1 MRHRV
6 YIVLLALL
14 LLALAGGRAMTP
26 PAATDS
32 PLLAIVNPAGTPEP
46 VLSILPD
53 TVLDASA
60 LSAGRRDTTAA
71 QTPRTAAL
79 NSPLDLRHVA
89 DATFALDDYAGAL
102 RPQFAGDLQRF
113 GDATRYELDLT
124 VDVINRKVQGEQRT
138 RYTNRG
144 PQALTALMLRL
155 YPNSQHM
162 GGAMRVT
169 RTLVAGQPSGLQRAS
184 LGGIV
189 EPSAALLPL
198 TAPLAP
204 GQSIEIALTYEID
217 VPDDPKTNYRI
228 FGWIDGVLSLP
239 NPYVMIAPQDGSG
252 GWLASPPASFGD
264 IVVSEM
270 ALYRVRIV
278 APASAAVV
286 ATGVC
291 GSEPLDRERKRVSC
305 IAAPVRDFAIHLSS
319 AYRVTEAAIPS
330 GAESITLRSYYRA
343 EDEVLGERALAF
355 AADAV
360 RAFEQRFG
368 PYPYRELSV
377 FASTTPIGGIEY
389 PMTSGITPVRNDDAY
404 FEWLVAHEVGHQWFY
419 GLIGS
424 DPGQEAWL
432 DEALTQYATSLYV
445 EARSGATEARDRRQR
460 FFYNRWRREAGARNI
475 PAGQVTLAF
484 DRWQYAPI
492 VYAKAPLFFQAVR
505 DAVGDTLFDRWL
517 REYADANRYGIAT
530 ARDLLAAAERVG
542 IGSPV
547 QAAFAQ
553 WIATPAP

>member
-1 MRHRV
+1 MRHRF
-6 YIVLLALL
+6 YIVLLVLL
-14 LLALAGGRAMTP
+14 FLALATGRAMTP

-32 PLLAIVNPAGTPEP
+32 PLFAVVNPAGTAEP

-53 TVLDASA
+53 TVLGASA
-60 LSAGRRDTTAA
+60 LSATQGNDTDVPASRVDA
-71 QTPRTAAL
+71 M
-79 NSPLDLRHVA
+79 NSPLDMRDVA
-89 DATFALDDYAGAL
+89 AATFALEDYAGTL
-102 RPQFAGDLQRF
+102 RPQYAGDLQRF
-113 GDATRYELDLT
+113 ADATRYELDLAI
-124 VDVINRKVQGEQRT
+124 DVINRKVTGEQRT

-144 PQALTALMLRL
+144 AQPLSALMLRL

-169 RTLVAGQPSGLQRAS
+169 RVQAAGQAVALQRAA

-198 TAPLAP
+198 SAPLAP
-204 GQSIEIALTYEID
+204 GQSIELALSYEID
-217 VPDDPKTNYRI
+217 VPDDPKTNYRT

-239 NPYVMIAPQDGSG
+239 NAYVMIAPQDGAG
-252 GWLASPPASFGD
+252 GWLAAPPASYGD

-270 ALYRVRIV
+270 ALYRARITV
-278 APASAAVV
+278 PASMVVV

-291 GSEPLDRERKRVSC
+291 GSAPIDGDHKRVSC
-305 IAAPVRDFAIHLSS
+305 IAAPVRDFAIHLSN
-319 AYRVTEAAIPS
+319 AYRMTEAAIPS
-330 GAESITLRSYYRA
+330 GDETITLRSYYRIA
-343 EDEVLGERALAF
+343 DEVLGERALAF

-360 RAFEQRFG
+360 RDFERRFG

-432 DEALTQYATSLYV
+432 DEALTQYVTSLYV
-445 EARSGATEARDRRQR
+445 ETRSGTGVARDRRQR
-460 FFYNRWRREAGARNI
+460 FFNNRWRREAGARNI
-475 PAGQVTLAF
+475 PAGQATLAF
-484 DRWQYAPI
+484 DRWIYAPI

-505 DAVGDTLFDRWL
+505 DSVGDTLFDRWL
-517 REYADANRYGIAT
+517 RDYADANRYGLAS
-530 ARDLLAAAERVG
+530 ARDLLSAAERVG
-542 IGSPV
+542 IGSQV
-547 QAAFAQ
+547 QAAYAQ
-553 WIATPAP
+553 WIAPSK